1 MARIYAFARRP
12 PASTD
17 TQGPK
22 EPLSL
27 DETSKV
33 QRFEMFFAAHL
44 DAAYNFARWLTRDER
59 NAEDVAQEAFLRAF
73 RFLDSFEGENGR
85 AWLLGIVRNT
95 YYTWLKRNQ
104 VSARSIPFDEASFD
118 AGAYGDAGDDGS
130 SVEGRLEEKD
140 AKRVVD
146 AALELERHLDSCDA
160 CRTEVARFSALRKGI
175 GTHATYHRAPAGLAQ
190 RIRAQVAGSR
200 AAPQA
205 PRRRQWWPTG
215 SLIAARPQWL
225 QLGAA
230 IAATALVTWTAALHF
245 AGPAGDELTAERV
258 IAGHAR
264 SVVTGHLADVA
275 SSDQHSVKPW
285 LSGRLDFSL
294 PVVDLTGSG
303 FPLVGGRLDYLD
315 ERTVAA
321 LVYRHRE
328 HMINLFVW
336 PL

>member
-1 MARIYAFARRP
+1 M
-12 PASTD
+12 TMD
-17 TQGPK
+17 C
-22 EPLSL
+22 
-27 DETSKV
+27 
-33 QRFEMFFAAHL
+33 
-44 DAAYNFARWLTRDER
+44 N
-59 NAEDVAQEAFLRAF
+59 DVR
-73 RFLDSFEGENGR
+73 
-85 AWLLGIVRNT
+85 
-95 YYTWLKRNQ
+95 
-104 VSARSIPFDEASFD
+104 
-118 AGAYGDAGDDGS
+118 
-130 SVEGRLEEKD
+130 GRLHGYLDQELERSS
-140 AKRVVD
+140 AS
-146 AALELERHLDSCDA
+146 ELERHLDSCDA
-160 CRTEVARFSALRKGI
+160 CRSEVARFSALRKAV

-190 RIRAQVAGSR
+190 RIRARVAGSA
-200 AAPQA
+200 AAPQT

-336 PL
+336 PLRDDSTTAPVRSLARRGYNVVHWTEGGMAFWAVSDLNATEMRAFVSAYSAAK